1 MQYPTERSSTQL
13 NKAVNNAVQVVQ
25 PETGLAPDGLQKCS
39 SQSKCHHRGLV
50 KGRQHLLRLFAFT
63 KQSVYTIL
71 IMHRSLGFLPFLR
84 CQKSMKS
91 IDQFLVSEDVFVSL
105 NNILI
110 YDETE
115 HAIQQHIMTT

>member
-1 MQYPTERSSTQL
+1 
-13 NKAVNNAVQVVQ
+13 
-25 PETGLAPDGLQKCS
+25 
-39 SQSKCHHRGLV
+39 
-50 KGRQHLLRLFAFT
+50 
-63 KQSVYTIL
+63 
-71 IMHRSLGFLPFLR
+71 
-84 CQKSMKS
+84 MKS